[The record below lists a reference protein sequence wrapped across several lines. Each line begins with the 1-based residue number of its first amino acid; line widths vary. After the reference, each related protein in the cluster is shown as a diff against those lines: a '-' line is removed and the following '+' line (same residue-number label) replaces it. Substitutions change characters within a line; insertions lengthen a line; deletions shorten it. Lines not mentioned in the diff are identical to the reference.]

1 MDVQTMDFGARALRL
16 DDGLIAPYGGALVQ
30 TFVPTQDRQTLVDR
44 VTVMPRLQVSAPD
57 LFDMELIASGAMSPL
72 TGFMTGAA
80 YQSVLAGA
88 ALPDGRPWG
97 LPVTLAISAAAGRS
111 IRIGQEVALYYG
123 ENLVAIMRADDI
135 FAWDPEAEARAL
147 GGSVDSH
154 PRIRARRAGR
164 AAYLL
169 GGPIALLAARGAE
182 FMQRHHLW
190 PLEMRSQFLQHG
202 WRQVVVPHV
211 RSPWR
216 RTHEYVIKCA
226 LEYSDALLL
235 HEPVEDESA
244 RSDVAA
250 ELFAAASRMLIDDYL
265 PADRVRTNPTP
276 AGLAAH
282 GARVILQH
290 AILSQNYGISLFFVP
305 EESSAVDGQ
314 PDARDLFAAA
324 QRFGLDIRATFMPH
338 AFHCEPCGG
347 IATAKSC
354 PHTDGQRVMV
364 SDEDIVERLLQGES
378 LPPFVARP
386 EIARALA
393 RGAAERLGGAV
404 HAGAR
409 HIHPHAS
416 EVSRELRQTMA
427 GHRAAALWMT
437 GLSGSGKS
445 TIAHRLER
453 ELLLA
458 GHRVFVVDG
467 DTLRNGLNR
476 DLGFSEDDRRENL
489 RRAAEVVKVMVEAG
503 LIVIA
508 SFISPFRAERRTVRE
523 ILGSSFREVY
533 VEASLEACEERDPK
547 GLYKRA
553 RAGQIP
559 QFTGIS
565 SPYEPPENP
574 DLRLD
579 TTRLSVEQCVQELRN
594 YLSVS
599 GTLRGSGGER
609 PGIQGV
615 APIAVRGGARVQ

>member
-1 MDVQTMDFGARALRL
+1 MDVETTDFGARALRL
-16 DDGLIAPYGGALVQ
+16 DDGLIAPYGDALLQ
-30 TFVPTQDRQTLVDR
+30 TFVPAQDRQTLAER
-44 VTVMPRLQVSAPD
+44 VTVMPRLQISAAD
-57 LFDMELIASGAMSPL
+57 LFDMELIASGALSPL

-80 YQSVLAGA
+80 YASVLASA
-88 ALPDGRPWG
+88 TLPDGRPWG
-97 LPVTLAISAAAGRS
+97 LPVTLAIPETAGRS
-111 IRIGQEVALYYG
+111 IRVGQEVALYYG
-123 ENLVAIMRADDI
+123 EDLVAIMRADDI
-135 FAWDPEAEARAL
+135 FPWDPEVEARAL
-147 GGSVDSH
+147 GGSVDAH
-154 PRIRARRAGR
+154 PRIRARQARHV
-164 AAYLL
+164 AYLL

-190 PLEMRSQFLQHG
+190 PLEMRGQFLQRG
-202 WRQVVVPHV
+202 WRQVAVPHV
-211 RSPWR
+211 QSPWR
-216 RTHEYVIKCA
+216 RTHEYLIKCA

-235 HEPVEDESA
+235 HDAVEEGSG
-244 RSDVAA
+244 RPGVAA
-250 ELFAAASRMLIDDYL
+250 ELFAAASRMLIEDYL
-265 PADRVRTNPTP
+265 PADRIRSNPIP
-276 AGLAAH
+276 AGLASH
-282 GARVILQH
+282 GARAILQH

-305 EESSAVDGQ
+305 EEASTAGGQ
-314 PDARDLFAAA
+314 PDARDLLAEA
-324 QRFGLDIRATFMPH
+324 QRFGLEIRATFMPH
-338 AFHCEPCGG
+338 AFHCEPCGS

-354 PHTDGQRVMV
+354 PHDDAQRVTV
-364 SDEDIVERLLQGES
+364 SDNEIVERLLQGES

-393 RGAAERLGGAV
+393 RGVAERLGGAI

-427 GHRAAALWMT
+427 GHKAAALWMT

-489 RRAAEVVKVMVEAG
+489 RRAAEVVKVLVEAG
-503 LIVIA
+503 LIIIA
-508 SFISPFRAERRTVRE
+508 SFISPFRAERKTVRE
-523 ILGSSFREVY
+523 ILGPSFREVY
-533 VEASLEACEERDPK
+533 VDASLETCEERDPK

-594 YLSVS
+594 YLSAS
-599 GTLRGSGGER
+599 GTLRGSGGDR
-609 PGIQGV
+609 PGRPGV
-615 APIAVRGGARVQ
+615 AAIAARGGAHVQ

>member
-1 MDVQTMDFGARALRL
+1 MDVQATDFGARALRL
-16 DDGLIAPYGGALVQ
+16 DDGLIAPYGGVLQQA
-30 TFVPTQDRQTLVDR
+30 FVPAHDRQTLVDR
-44 VTVMPRLQVSAPD
+44 TTVMPRLQVSAAD
-57 LFDMELIASGAMSPL
+57 LFNMELIASGALSPL
-72 TGFMTGAA
+72 SGFMSGAA
-80 YQSVLAGA
+80 YESVLARA

-97 LPVTLAISAAAGRS
+97 LPVTLAISDAAGRS
-111 IRIGQEVALYYG
+111 IRVGQEIALYYG
-123 ENLVAIMRADDI
+123 EDLVAIMRADDI
-135 FAWDPEAEARAL
+135 FPWDPEVEARAL
-147 GGSVDSH
+147 GGSVDAH
-154 PRIRARRAGR
+154 AQIRARQARQV
-164 AAYLL
+164 AYLL
-169 GGPIALLAARGAE
+169 GGPIALLAARGTE
-182 FMQRHHLW
+182 FMRHHHLW

-202 WRQVVVPHV
+202 WCQVAVPHV
-211 RSPWR
+211 QSPWR
-216 RTHEYVIKCA
+216 RTHEYFIKCA

-235 HEPVEDESA
+235 HDAVEEDSG
-244 RSDVAA
+244 RSGLAA
-250 ELFAAASRMLIDDYL
+250 ELFTAASRMLIEDYL
-265 PADRVRTNPTP
+265 PANRVRSNPIP

-282 GARVILQH
+282 GTRAILQH
-290 AILSQNYGISLFFVP
+290 AVLSQNYGVSQFFVP
-305 EESSAVDGQ
+305 EETPAADGQ
-314 PDARDLFAAA
+314 LDARALFAEAK
-324 QRFGLDIRATFMPH
+324 RFGLEIRATFMPN

-354 PHTDGQRVMV
+354 PHDDAQRVAV
-364 SDEDIVERLLQGES
+364 GDEDIVERLLQGES

-393 RGAAERLGGAV
+393 RGVAERLGGAI

-427 GHRAAALWMT
+427 GHKAAALWMT

-476 DLGFSEDDRRENL
+476 DLGFSEEDRRENL
-489 RRAAEVVKVMVEAG
+489 RRAAEVVKILVDAG

-508 SFISPFRAERRTVRE
+508 SFISPFRAERNTVRE
-523 ILGSSFREVY
+523 ILGASFRELY
-533 VEASLEACEERDPK
+533 VNASLEACEERDPK

-574 DLRLD
+574 DLILD

-599 GTLRGSGGER
+599 GTLRGSGR
-609 PGIQGV
+609 DLLGIPGV
-615 APIAVRGGARVQ
+615 APIAARGGARAQ